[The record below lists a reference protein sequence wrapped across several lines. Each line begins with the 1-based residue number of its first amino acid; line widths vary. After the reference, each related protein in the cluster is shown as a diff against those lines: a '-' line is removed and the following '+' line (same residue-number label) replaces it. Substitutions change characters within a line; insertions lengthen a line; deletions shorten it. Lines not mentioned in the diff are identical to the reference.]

1 MWYVAIIRGPPAFCD
16 NVTMSND
23 NETIHLVNFFVG
35 GFDERENI
43 SGSDSLLLRA
53 TPRQRGSFVDPNV
66 NAISLSI
73 PNRG

>member
-1 MWYVAIIRGPPAFCD
+1 
-16 NVTMSND
+16 MSND

-35 GFDERENI
+35 GFNERENI
-43 SGSDSLLLRA
+43 RGSDSLLLRA
-53 TPRQRGSFVDPNV
+53 TPRQRRGLVDPNV